1 MVNHEFFLQGTIV
14 DTPKINAQHTLVF
27 KLCSAESPN
36 TFTAEY
42 MINIAGY
49 NKSSFGTYK
58 KGDCVVALGKL
69 FWDKQ
74 NKKLPVLVGGQIFKR
89 DSSIF
94 NLEDVNAKAL

>member
-27 KLCSAESPN
+27 KLCSVESPT

-42 MINIAGY
+42 LINIAGY
-49 NKSSFGTYK
+49 KEALLGSYK
-58 KGDCVVALGKL
+58 KGDSVVAMGKL
-69 FWDKQ
+69 FWDKH
-74 NKKLPVLVGGQIFKR
+74 NKKLPVLVGGRIFKR

-94 NLEDVNAKAL
+94 NLEDLDARAL